1 MKTVVT
7 LAAMALALTAC
18 DRSDPPVKKLER
30 AAEDAVVAVEGE
42 TLPQRAE
49 GPYAPRNECLDEPGA
64 SEFLASLR
72 KAVQARDTEL
82 LAPLVAEDIRLDFGG
97 GAGRATLAER
107 LAEDEGALWEQL
119 DEVIAL
125 GCASD
130 GATLTMPWY
139 FAQDLQTE
147 ADGSELYLVAG
158 DQVPVLDAPGEDADP
173 LGTISWDLVEYVSVP
188 MAEHSG
194 YRGII
199 FQDETSGEEVTGFVR
214 VADLRSYIGY
224 RLLASRRN
232 NRWRITSFVAGD

>member
-1 MKTVVT
+1 MKTIVT

-42 TLPQRAE
+42 TLPRRAE

-64 SEFLASLR
+64 GEFLASLR
-72 KAVQARDTEL
+72 KAVQARDTKL

-107 LAEDEGALWEQL
+107 LAENEGALWEQL
-119 DEVIAL
+119 DEVLTL

-139 FAQDLQTE
+139 FAQDIGSRDPYGAFVVTGEGIPVYASSRSEETLQTLDWAMVDSVAYTE
-147 ADGSELYLVAG
+147 IVEDDGSGRREM
-158 DQVPVLDAPGEDADP
+158 QLDD
-173 LGTISWDLVEYVSVP
+173 GT
-188 MAEHSG
+188 
-194 YRGII
+194 RGFI
-199 FQDETSGEEVTGFVR
+199 DEQN
-214 VADLRSYIGY
+214 LRALIGY